1 MTLLKALSQEEIEK
15 KRKLLSPVWEYK
27 NGKLYW
33 TTRCSSFEA
42 AIDLINT
49 IASLANAQNHH
60 PIIENEYDRVSLA
73 LWTHDC
79 EGITQQDFD
88 LAHAINMLLKA
99 NA

>member
-1 MTLLKALSQEEIEK
+1 MTLYKALSQEEIEK
-15 KRKLLSPVWEYK
+15 KTKLLSPEWEYK
-27 NGKLYW
+27 KGKLYW
-33 TTRCSSFEA
+33 TTKCGSFEA

-49 IASLANAQNHH
+49 IVSLASAQNHH
-60 PIIENEYDRVSLA
+60 PIIENENDRVSLA

-88 LAHAINMLLKA
+88 LAHAINTLLKA